1 MLPPRQQWNE
11 KLKILK
17 DKHCQRPSSQQS
29 YAGMKDKYFPIKQKL
44 KEFNIRPALQET

>member
-1 MLPPRQQWNE
+1 MSSHAMVQTKEN
-11 KLKILK
+11 K